1 MEADSSGILTSSAA
15 TAIISIAILHST
27 SVLKN
32 VSALRVGLT
41 LLFLLAVILFIGG
54 QTSAL
59 TFTAVSTDCTTRNQL
74 LTFAD
79 QLARVSALIIGF
91 NVVARI
97 RFRSLK
103 IGLYVW
109 AVVRLCMH
117 RI

>member
-1 MEADSSGILTSSAA
+1 MEADGSGILTTSLA
-15 TAIISIAILHST
+15 TAIISIALLHSI
-27 SVLKN
+27 SMIKN
-32 VSALRVGLT
+32 VSTLRVGLT
-41 LLFLLAVILFIGG
+41 LLFLFAVVLFIGG

-97 RFRSLK
+97 RFGSLK
-103 IGLYVW
+103 IALYVW
-109 AVVRLCMH
+109 ALIRLG
-117 RI
+117 IEEI